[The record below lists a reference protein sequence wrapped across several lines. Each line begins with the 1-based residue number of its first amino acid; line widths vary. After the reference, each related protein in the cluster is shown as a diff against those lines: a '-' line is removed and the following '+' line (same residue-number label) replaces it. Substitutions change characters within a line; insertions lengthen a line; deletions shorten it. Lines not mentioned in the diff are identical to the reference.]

1 MWIMMVFNIFATL
14 LPWCCFFAFNVFFVL
29 IAFNHFNNNE
39 LELFCADRLACG
51 SRGLTAMFC
60 IFATGALYFAQQ
72 LAEQSAVKKCPGALC
87 NHGKAI

>member
-1 MWIMMVFNIFATL
+1 VDHDGFQHFCNTIAVVL
-14 LPWCCFFAFNVFFVL
+14 FFCLQCIFVL
-29 IAFNHFNNNE
+29 IAFNSFNNNE
-39 LELFCADRLACG
+39 LTLFCADRLACG
-51 SRGLTAMFC
+51 PRGLTAMFC